1 MSDDVYTF
9 KKRNRFDP
17 VAMMNDTLK
26 LGEEWA
32 ENKVAY
38 DSLKDTEATLKS
50 QIFES
55 LKNDGHNTTTAKEL
69 IANQKKFTEHTA
81 TKQNIHKKFL
91 ISQVRY
97 ITKQKLDD
105 LEQTDEVNKRHEM
118 KMSRYQT

>member
-1 MSDDVYTF
+1 MSNEFF
-9 KKRNRFDP
+9 KRINKFDP
-17 VAMMNDTLK
+17 IDMMNETLK

-32 ENKVAY
+32 ENKVAF

-50 QIFES
+50 KIFET

-69 IANQKKFTEHTA
+69 IANQKEFIEHTE
-81 TKQNIHKKFL
+81 TKQDIHKKFL

-105 LEQTDEVNKRHEM
+105 LVQTDEVNKRHEM

>member
-1 MSDDVYTF
+1 MSDEYF

-17 VAMMNDTLK
+17 VAMMNETLK
-26 LGEEWA
+26 LGEDWA
-32 ENKVAY
+32 ENKTAY

-50 QIFES
+50 KIFES
-55 LKNDGHNTTTAKEL
+55 LRNEGHNTTTAKEL
-69 IANQKKFTEHTA
+69 IANQKEFIEHTT
-81 TKQNIHKKFL
+81 TKQNIHKQFL

-118 KMSRYQT
+118 KMSRY

>member
-1 MSDDVYTF
+1 MSDEYF

-17 VAMMNDTLK
+17 VAMMNETLK
-26 LGEEWA
+26 LGEDWA

-38 DSLKDTEATLKS
+38 DSLKDTESTLKS
-50 QIFES
+50 KIFEE
-55 LKNDGHNTTTAKEL
+55 LKDEGHNTTTADRL
-69 IANQKKFTEHTA
+69 IANHEDFKEHLKLKQKV
-81 TKQNIHKKFL
+81 HKDFL
-91 ISQVRY
+91 VSQVRY

>member
-1 MSDDVYTF
+1 MSDEYF

-17 VAMMNDTLK
+17 VAMMNETLR

-38 DSLKDTEATLKS
+38 DSLKDTESTLKS
-50 QIFES
+50 KIFEE
-55 LKNDGHNTTTAKEL
+55 LKDEGHNTTTADRL
-69 IANQKKFTEHTA
+69 IANHEDFKEHLKLKQKV
-81 TKQNIHKKFL
+81 HKDFL
-91 ISQVRY
+91 VSQVRY

>member
-1 MSDDVYTF
+1 MSDEYF

-17 VAMMNDTLK
+17 VAMMNETLK

-38 DSLKDTEATLKS
+38 DSLKDTESTLKS
-50 QIFES
+50 KIFEE
-55 LKNDGHNTTTAKEL
+55 LKDEGHNTTTADRL
-69 IANQKKFTEHTA
+69 IANHEDFKEHLKVKK
-81 TKQNIHKKFL
+81 KVHKDFL
-91 ISQVRY
+91 MSQVRY

>member
-1 MSDDVYTF
+1 MSDEYF
-9 KKRNRFDP
+9 KRRNRFDP
-17 VAMMNDTLK
+17 VAMMNETLK
-26 LGEEWA
+26 LGEDWA
-32 ENKVAY
+32 ENKTAF

-50 QIFES
+50 KIFEE
-55 LKNDGHNTTTAKEL
+55 LKSNGHNTTTAKEL
-69 IANQKKFTEHTA
+69 IANQIEFIEHTT
-81 TKQNIHKKFL
+81 TKQDIHKKFL

>member
-1 MSDDVYTF
+1 MSDEYF

-17 VAMMNDTLK
+17 VAMMNETLK
-26 LGEEWA
+26 LGKEWA

-38 DSLKDTEATLKS
+38 DSLKDTESTLKS
-50 QIFES
+50 KIFEE
-55 LKNDGHNTTTAKEL
+55 LKDEGHNTTTADRL
-69 IANQKKFTEHTA
+69 IANHEDFKEHLKVKK
-81 TKQNIHKKFL
+81 KVHKDFL
-91 ISQVRY
+91 VSQVLY

>member
-1 MSDDVYTF
+1 MSDEYF

-17 VAMMNDTLK
+17 VAMMNETLK
-26 LGEEWA
+26 LGEDWA
-32 ENKVAY
+32 ENKTAY

-50 QIFES
+50 KIFES
-55 LKNDGHNTTTAKEL
+55 LRNEGHNTTTAKEL
-69 IANQKKFTEHTA
+69 IANQKEFIEHTT

>member
-1 MSDDVYTF
+1 MIDEYF

-17 VAMMNDTLK
+17 VAMMNETLK
-26 LGEEWA
+26 LGEDWA

-38 DSLKDTEATLKS
+38 DSLKDTESTLKS
-50 QIFES
+50 KIFEE
-55 LKNDGHNTTTAKEL
+55 LKDEGHNTTTADRL
-69 IANQKKFTEHTA
+69 IANHKDFKEHLKVKQKV
-81 TKQNIHKKFL
+81 HKDFL
-91 ISQVRY
+91 VSQVRY

>member
-1 MSDDVYTF
+1 MSDEYF

-17 VAMMNDTLK
+17 VAMMNETLK
-26 LGEEWA
+26 LGKEWA

-38 DSLKDTEATLKS
+38 DSLKDTESTLKS
-50 QIFES
+50 KIFEE
-55 LKNDGHNTTTAKEL
+55 LKDEGHNTTTADRL
-69 IANQKKFTEHTA
+69 IANHEDFKEHLQVKQKV
-81 TKQNIHKKFL
+81 HKDFL
-91 ISQVRY
+91 VSQVLY

>member
-1 MSDDVYTF
+1 MSDEYF

-32 ENKVAY
+32 ENKTAY

-50 QIFES
+50 KIFES
-55 LKNDGHNTTTAKEL
+55 LRNEGHNTTTAKEL
-69 IANQKKFTEHTA
+69 IANQKEFIEHTT
-81 TKQNIHKKFL
+81 TKQNIHKQFL

>member
-1 MSDDVYTF
+1 MSDEYF

-17 VAMMNDTLK
+17 VAMMNETLR

-38 DSLKDTEATLKS
+38 DSLKDTESTLKS
-50 QIFES
+50 KIFEE
-55 LKNDGHNTTTAKEL
+55 LKDEGHNTTTADRL
-69 IANQKKFTEHTA
+69 IANHEDFKEHLKVKQKV
-81 TKQNIHKKFL
+81 HKDFL
-91 ISQVRY
+91 VSQVRY

>member
-1 MSDDVYTF
+1 MSDEYF

-17 VAMMNDTLK
+17 VAMMNETLK

-38 DSLKDTEATLKS
+38 DSLKDTESTLKS
-50 QIFES
+50 KIFEE
-55 LKNDGHNTTTAKEL
+55 LKDEGHNTTTADRL
-69 IANQKKFTEHTA
+69 IANHEDFKEHLKVKQKV
-81 TKQNIHKKFL
+81 HKDFL
-91 ISQVRY
+91 MSQVRY

>member
-1 MSDDVYTF
+1 MSDEYF

-17 VAMMNDTLK
+17 VAMMNETLK
-26 LGEEWA
+26 LGEDWA

-38 DSLKDTEATLKS
+38 DSLKDTESTLKS
-50 QIFES
+50 KIFEE
-55 LKNDGHNTTTAKEL
+55 LKDVGHNTTTADRL
-69 IANQKKFTEHTA
+69 IANHEDFKEHLKLKQKV
-81 TKQNIHKKFL
+81 HKDFL
-91 ISQVRY
+91 VSQVRY